1 MANIAG
7 DLKQNATALAH
18 LRHVL
23 DRLSTEDLD
32 RSLGGNWTVK
42 TALGHLAF
50 WDRRQAATLRH
61 HLETGAPLG
70 SGGPPALEDSDDVV
84 NVAVAALANAGDRE
98 RIRIEVVEAAAA
110 IDELLEATDAELLEP
125 VVAGGHAYLVERWV
139 HREEHIEQ
147 IELGLG

>member
-1 MANIAG
+1 MVNIAG
-7 DLKQNATALAH
+7 DLKQNATGLAH

-50 WDRRQAATLRH
+50 WDRRQAATL
-61 HLETGAPLG
+61 
-70 SGGPPALEDSDDVV
+70 
-84 NVAVAALANAGDRE
+84 ANAGDGE
-98 RIRIEVVEAAAA
+98 RMRVEVVEAAAA

-139 HREEHIEQ
+139 HHE
-147 IELGLG
+147 

>member
-1 MANIAG
+1 MA
-7 DLKQNATALAH
+7 DLQDDLERNATSLAH

-23 DRLSTEDLD
+23 ERLSTEDLD
-32 RSLGGNWTVK
+32 RSLGGGWTVK

-50 WDRRQAATLRH
+50 WDRRQATTLSH

-84 NVAVAALANAGDRE
+84 NVAVAALANAGDGE
-98 RIRIEVVEAAAA
+98 RMRVEVVEAAAA
-110 IDELLEATDAELLEP
+110 IDELLEGADPEVLAAI
-125 VVAGGHAYLVERWV
+125 VAGGHADLVERWV